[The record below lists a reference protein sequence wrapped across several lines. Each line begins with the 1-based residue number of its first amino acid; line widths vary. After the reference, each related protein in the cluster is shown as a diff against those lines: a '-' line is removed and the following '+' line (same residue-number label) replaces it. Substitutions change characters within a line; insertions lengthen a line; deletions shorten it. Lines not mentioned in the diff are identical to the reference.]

1 MKTGT
6 NLLKSDTQL
15 LRFGQKNWR
24 NDRPTEICAI
34 VETTAM
40 NPVLKNWREISYF
53 NRLNFSALKMNAIQ
67 YDHDELTDFLRWEE
81 RRPENSIG
89 QMPYDAS
96 LRRRALRTKI

>member
-1 MKTGT
+1 MNNLMKTGT

-15 LRFGQKNWR
+15 LRFGPKI
-24 NDRPTEICAI
+24 E
-34 VETTAM
+34 ETTA
-40 NPVLKNWREISYF
+40 PQKFAQLWRQLLWKNWREISHF

-67 YDHDELTDFLRWEE
+67 YDHDETDFLRWEE